1 MTINLADNNPRIEY
15 TVAEGATQQTFAVPF
30 EFFNDSDISVYV
42 DEVLKVE
49 GTHYTLTGGDGSTGN
64 VVFVTATPPDVQQV
78 LGGTGG
84 SSVVI
89 FRRTAIERTSDFSA
103 GADINRAALNEQL
116 DILTAM
122 VADAKDR
129 IDRALRFT
137 DYEVSPD
144 SQLPNAQDRAGGVLY
159 FDDETGDPTIYKD
172 FPNRVTV
179 SVDAPSGGVDGD
191 IWFRI
196 LT

>member
-15 TVAEGATQQTFAVPF
+15 TVAQGVTQDSFAVPF
-30 EFFNDSDISVYV
+30 EFFNDGDLSVYV
-42 DEVLKVE
+42 DGVLKAE
-49 GTHYTLTGGDGSTGN
+49 GTDYTITGGDGSTGDIE
-64 VVFVTATPPDVQQV
+64 FVTATPPDVQQV
-78 LGGTGG
+78 TGIAGG

-89 FRRTAIERTSDFSA
+89 FRRTPIERTSDFSA

-116 DILTAM
+116 DIITAM
-122 VADAKDR
+122 LADAKDR
-129 IDRALRFT
+129 IDRSLRFT

-159 FDDETGDPTIYKD
+159 FDDETGDATIYKD

>member
-1 MTINLADNNPRIEY
+1 MNTQLLR
-15 TVAEGATQQTFAVPF
+15 GATQQTFAVPF

-78 LGGTGG
+78 LGATGG

-129 IDRALRFT
+129 IDRSLRFT